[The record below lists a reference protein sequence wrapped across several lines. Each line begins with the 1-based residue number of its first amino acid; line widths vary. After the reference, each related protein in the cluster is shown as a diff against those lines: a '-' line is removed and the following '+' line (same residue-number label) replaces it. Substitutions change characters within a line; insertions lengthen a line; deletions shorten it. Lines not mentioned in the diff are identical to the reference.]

1 MELWAAPSFARSVT
15 SFFQPQTLSV
25 VRSEKLRVEL
35 TPQRHP
41 STQVCLRSPSSPSA
55 SISTRLIT
63 NISLAELLDPCATKS
78 SRLEVRPR

>member
-25 VRSEKLRVEL
+25 VRSEKLRFEL
-35 TPQRHP
+35 TPQRRP
-41 STQVCLRSPSSPSA
+41 STQVCLRSPSS